1 MMKKNK
7 DSSLTTCLDC
17 KKKISKKVKT
27 CPHCGSTEPTK
38 SSVIRNQKRQRFTAV
53 VFLILVIFILYLWF
67 R

>member
-1 MMKKNK
+1 MKKTEN
-7 DSSLTTCLDC
+7 SELINCLDC

-38 SSVIRNQKRQRFTAV
+38 SSVIRNQKRQRFAAV
-53 VFLILVIFILYLWF
+53 VFIILVIFILYLWF

>member
-1 MMKKNK
+1 MKKTEN
-7 DSSLTTCLDC
+7 SELTNCLDC

-38 SSVIRNQKRQRFTAV
+38 SSVIGNQITAV
-53 VFLILVIFILYLWF
+53 VFFIFVIFMLYLWF

>member
-1 MMKKNK
+1 MKKTEN
-7 DSSLTTCLDC
+7 SELINCLDC

-38 SSVIRNQKRQRFTAV
+38 SSVIRNQKRQRFAAV
-53 VFLILVIFILYLWF
+53 VFIILVIFIFYLWF

>member
-1 MMKKNK
+1 MKNK
-7 DSSLTTCLDC
+7 DSSLTACLDC

-38 SSVIRNQKRQRFTAV
+38 SSVIENQKRQRFAAV
-53 VFLILVIFILYLWF
+53 VFIILVIFILYLWF

>member
-1 MMKKNK
+1 MKKTEN
-7 DSSLTTCLDC
+7 SELTTCLDC

-38 SSVIRNQKRQRFTAV
+38 SSVIGNQKRQRFAAV
-53 VFLILVIFILYLWF
+53 VFIILVIFILYLWF